1 MVSRKIVVWSVEA
14 WTVPSSFLPKGMWK
28 EHGEGFPALI
38 WSKRNQWDSLWFLPS
53 FRQGNF
59 VNVDFLR
66 LWPWQALKQK
76 KKKKKGGSSN
86 VVFFK
91 EPIPVLWNARESWR
105 TWASPSGNEPSFLSG
120 YRKMWYQETSLR
132 QYLANVAEWCGGIGW
147 EWKVCFPLLTD
158 SWLAALTP
166 PSLFLLLLF
175 DEEAGL

>member
-1 MVSRKIVVWSVEA
+1 MNGPLFISAKGDVEGTWGGLPCSYLEQEESV
-14 WTVPSSFLPKGMWK
+14 
-28 EHGEGFPALI
+28 GFPLI
-38 WSKRNQWDSLWFLPS
+38 PS
-53 FRQGNF
+53 FIQAGE
-59 VNVDFLR
+59 LR
-66 LWPWQALKQK
+66 KCWLLETLTLTGIKAK